1 MNLARQQQAFAGA
14 LWASDDTTPPGALG
28 MQIYRN
34 AYRARLLNALEV
46 SYEHTRRWVGE
57 EAFAAAACH
66 YVISHPP
73 HDWTLDRFGAQF
85 PAVLA
90 ELFANDGEVAE
101 LAWLEWHLQQAFAAP
116 DLPEL
121 SGLQLAQANLRDD
134 DWDQLCLTMSA
145 GYAALQVGHDCTG
158 LWQALRDDE
167 LAGFSLTS
175 TDPGVL
181 VVWRQA
187 LTPRFRVLTSDEF
200 TALEALVQGQSFG
213 RVATMVGEERAAQ
226 LGGWFAQ
233 WLSEGL
239 FAGFKVT
246 RTKARNSPT
255 FPTPR

>member
-1 MNLARQQQAFAGA
+1 MTLAQHQQAFAA
-14 LWASDDTTPPGALG
+14 ELSASDEATAPSSLG
-28 MQIYRN
+28 MEIYRN
-34 AYRARLLNALEV
+34 AYRARLLTALEV
-46 SYEHTRRWVGE
+46 SYECTRRWVGE
-57 EAFAAAACH
+57 DAFAAAACH

-90 ELFANDGEVAE
+90 SLFANDGEVAE

-121 SGLQLAQANLRDD
+121 SGLQLAQAELRDD
-134 DWDQLCLTMSA
+134 DWEQLYLTMSA

-158 LWQALRDDE
+158 LWQALRDDK
-167 LAGFSLTS
+167 LAGFTLTP
-175 TDPGVL
+175 TNQGML

-187 LTPRFRVLTSDEF
+187 LIPRFRVLDSDEF
-200 TALEALVQGQSFG
+200 TALETLAQGQSFG
-213 RVATMVGEERAAQ
+213 RVATMAGDGGAAQ

-239 FAGFKVT
+239 FAGFTVT
-246 RTKARNSPT
+246 RTKARNCPT